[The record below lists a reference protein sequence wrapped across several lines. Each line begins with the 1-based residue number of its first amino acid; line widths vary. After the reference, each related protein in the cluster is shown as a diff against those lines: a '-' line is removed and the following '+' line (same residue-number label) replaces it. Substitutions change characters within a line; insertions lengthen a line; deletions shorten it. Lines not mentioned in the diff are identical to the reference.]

1 MCRGV
6 KRTLSWGLAFFL
18 ALSSSPL
25 LPLSQTLGKGHLIGF
40 VFAADGST
48 PVAGAVVVAK
58 NVSTGALFQS
68 TKTDGLGVFKVENL
82 EAGIYALGVTSGQG
96 NYNSQDLVGIKSDET
111 AKITIA
117 LNTFERDAI
126 EAAQAVAKEERER
139 GESRVGRVV
148 SYTQASKEALVLV
161 ERGLIQLGD
170 RVRVKGKSVDFSQD
184 VKFLKVQGA
193 RAKMCLTGQQA
204 FLPVLRPCAAG
215 DAVYVVCKRGVP
227 PLFLAPLGL
236 AAIVAGGASLVT
248 LEEEEQVSPTK
259 PSKIK
264 S

>member
-6 KRTLSWGLAFFL
+6 ITVVSWGLAFFL
-18 ALSSSPL
+18 ALSASPL
-25 LPLSQTLGKGHLIGF
+25 FPLSQTLGKGHLIGF
-40 VFAADGST
+40 VFAQDGST

-96 NYNSQDLVGIKSDET
+96 NYNSQDLVGIKPDET

-117 LNTFERDAI
+117 LNTFERDAV
-126 EAAQAVAKEERER
+126 EAAQTVAREEKEH

-161 ERGLIQLGD
+161 ERGLLQIGD
-170 RVRVKGKSVDFSQD
+170 RVRVKGRSSDFSQD
-184 VKFLKVQGA
+184 VKVLKVQGA
-193 RAKMCLTGQQA
+193 RVKMCLTGQQA
-204 FLPVLRPCAAG
+204 LLPVLRPCGAG

-236 AAIVAGGASLVT
+236 AAIVAGSAGLVT

-259 PSKIK
+259 PSTIK